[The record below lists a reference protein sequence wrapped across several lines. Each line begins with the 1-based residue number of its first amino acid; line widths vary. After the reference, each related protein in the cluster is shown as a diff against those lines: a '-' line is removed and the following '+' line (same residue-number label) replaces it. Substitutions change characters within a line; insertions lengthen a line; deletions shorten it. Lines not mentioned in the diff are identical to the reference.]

1 MPKFTVQAPDGGS
14 YTVNA
19 PDGATEQDAIAYV
32 QKNLYKPA
40 SVQAG
45 KGLNDIPRQLG
56 LTARYGMEGLAGGA
70 ELFTEPLRYITD
82 KLTPDRSPS
91 LGDVVK
97 GKLQPKST
105 PLSVQATKFADYLGL
120 PSPQGEDERT
130 VATATKFLAGSAVP
144 LGIADKFGGAASDVL
159 QFAGKQAAPVFQ
171 SATQKAAQFLAA
183 NPLQQLTSATGAGL
197 AGGASKEAG
206 GSELE
211 QGGAALVGG
220 VAGGLVPSIASGG
233 TNFVKSLIGRGM
245 TPQDL
250 DVKISSLLKQSGV
263 DYSQVPERSRQALR
277 AELATALQ
285 ANKELDPQ
293 AVSRLLAFKE
303 AGITPTRGMVSQ
315 NPVQIT
321 REMNLAK
328 IGANSSDQGLSGLS
342 LLQNQGNAKLI
353 GNLNDLGANRG
364 DLARAGE
371 TVTGSILG
379 RQAGLR
385 GTEQSLWDAAKATP
399 GYKQPIGAG
408 VLSEV
413 NAALDSEGLMPF
425 MNPTISKYI
434 EAFQTGQPFT
444 PQAYKNLQSMLSKE
458 TMKGGNE
465 GAAASLAARIM
476 RDADLKP
483 AGLVSNGNAIV
494 TQGMAAGMRNADNAA
509 TDAIDAVNAARR
521 ATRSAYSY
529 EESSPLVRSVLSEGR
544 TSDPMR
550 IAQSYIIGGTARE
563 AEDIVQ
569 QVGPQGVGEIKNALL
584 SHLKDKAVNGAS
596 DETAKFSQ
604 SAFNKALNAI
614 GERKLSMF
622 FTPEEIRS
630 LQTNGRVA
638 ALMQSQP
645 AGSAVNNSN
654 SGALMLGRG
663 GDFLAGIA
671 GKIPFGKQAVIDP
684 MQDFMVS
691 LRQRQAQNLTPGLLR
706 EQPKQSLLQPYLL
719 PAATAGGLLASP

>member
-45 KGLNDIPRQLG
+45 KGLNDIPRQIG
-56 LTARYGMEGLAGGA
+56 LTARYGMEGLAGAA
-70 ELFTEPLRYITD
+70 ELVSEPLRYVTD
-82 KLTPDRSPS
+82 RLTNST
-91 LGDVVK
+91 
-97 GKLQPKST
+97 GK
-105 PLSVQATKFADYLGL
+105 TKPAGALASQFADYLGL
-120 PSPQGEDERT
+120 PKPQGEDERT
-130 VATATKFLAGSAVP
+130 VATATKFLASSGGLAGAANAGAKATT
-144 LGIADKFGGAASDVL
+144 GIA
-159 QFAGKQAAPVFQ
+159 
-171 SATQKAAQFLAA
+171 QKGLEFLAA

-206 GSELE
+206 GSELQ
-211 QGGAALVGG
+211 QGTAALVGG
-220 VAGGLVPSIASGG
+220 VAGGLAPSLANGG
-233 TNFVKSLIGRGM
+233 ANFVKSLIGRGM

-250 DVKISSLLKQSGV
+250 DVKISSILKQSGV
-263 DYSQVPERSRQALR
+263 DYSQVPERSRQSLR

-385 GTEQSLWDAAKATP
+385 GTEEALWNSAKAMP
-399 GYKQPIGAG
+399 GYKQPISAG
-408 VLSEV
+408 VLSDI
-413 NAALDSEGLMPF
+413 NKALDDEAMMGYMSPK
-425 MNPTISKYI
+425 ISSYMA
-434 EAFQTGQPFT
+434 AFQSGEQPFT
-444 PQAYKNLQSMLSKE
+444 PQAYKNLQSMLSRE
-458 TMKGGNE
+458 MMAGGNE
-465 GAAASLAARIM
+465 AYAAGVAARVL
-476 RDADLKP
+476 RNGELRP
-483 AGLVSNGNAIV
+483 AGFANTGNLPV
-494 TQGMAAGMRNADNAA
+494 TQGMAAGMRGADEAA
-509 TDAIDAVNAARR
+509 TGAIDAVNRARVATKAA
-521 ATRSAYSY
+521 YDY
-529 EESSPLVRSVLSEGR
+529 EDVSPLVRSVLSDGR

-584 SHLKDKAVNGAS
+584 AHLKDKAVNNAS

-622 FTPEEIRS
+622 FTPDEIRT

-663 GDFLAGIA
+663 GDLLAGLA
-671 GKIPFGKQAVIDP
+671 GKLPFGKQAVIDP

-691 LRQRQAQNLTPGLLR
+691 MRQRQAQNLMPGLLR